1 MEINNKLLEKLAQ
14 LSALHLSEEEKRD
27 MRQYLQETLSHF
39 EKIRKIDTKNIPAL
53 VSPLKPP
60 LLFRKDQVQNFPEK
74 EKLLSQ
80 AHTKQGALV
89 KTPPAVE

>member
-14 LSALHLSEEEKRD
+14 LSALHLSEEEKQD

-39 EKIRKIDTKNIPAL
+39 EKIRKIDTKNIPPL

-60 LLFRKDQVQNFPEK
+60 LLIRKDQVQNFPEK
-74 EKLLSQ
+74 EKLLAQ